1 MTILWQESLFSLAFR
16 FTQGLYISHMTSQPE
31 CMVFQM
37 AECLVIGTGVAVIL
51 KNKQEYIILRK
62 WKAEYMNIELDNV
75 SKNFKNQTVLENVNL
90 KIGIWENIW
99 SCWKKR

>member
-1 MTILWQESLFSLAFR
+1 MSAILLTQYETLAAHNCEGTEQLHKIIIITICHIVAGTLFSWLPL
-16 FTQGLYISHMTSQPE
+16 TQGLYISHMTSQPE

-62 WKAEYMNIELDNV
+62 WKAENI
-75 SKNFKNQTVLENVNL
+75 
-90 KIGIWENIW
+90 
-99 SCWKKR
+99 

>member
-1 MTILWQESLFSLAFR
+1 MAGTLFSWLPL
-16 FTQGLYISHMTSQPE
+16 TQGLYISHMTSQPE

-62 WKAEYMNIELDNV
+62 WKAKIYDIELDNV

-90 KIGIWENIW
+90 KLDLGKYMVSIG
-99 SCWKKR
+99 